1 MSACRSVAAA
11 ICIIHVG
18 GFSSVLRYTVHS
30 LAESVHYTG
39 SLVTHDISKHN
50 IGEMNAAADDQHH
63 ILVNM
68 DQPKCVH
75 CSLVTSR
82 LSSSS
87 SDSALADLTTIIT
100 YLLPGVYFCVLGVR
114 KV

>member
-1 MSACRSVAAA
+1 MW
-11 ICIIHVG
+11 VG
-18 GFSSVLRYTVHS
+18 SILSCVTLTVHS

-50 IGEMNAAADDQHH
+50 IGAMNAAAAAEHN